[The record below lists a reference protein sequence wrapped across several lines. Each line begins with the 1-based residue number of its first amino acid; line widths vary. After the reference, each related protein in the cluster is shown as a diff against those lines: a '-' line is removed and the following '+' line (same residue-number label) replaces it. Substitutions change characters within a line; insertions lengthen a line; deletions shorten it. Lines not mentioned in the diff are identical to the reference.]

1 MTPARVGMEA
11 WSIANRRAG
20 RFLEG
25 TRAGSPS
32 YVEAPTP
39 YDGAEPALFLA
50 GGITD
55 CPN

>member
-39 YDGAEPALFLA
+39 YDGGEPALFLA